1 MTRNISALSDYKI
14 ENKNRQILVLKLNEL
29 LLAKLPDKNKKSR
42 TLQKKLSKIPSYIF
56 YFLHDLKVPPDNNG
70 SERAIRNIKV
80 KQKKSGQFKFI
91 KGAESFAVIR
101 SFIDTMIKSG
111 QNVLHGLIYDAKL
124 DTE

>member
-1 MTRNISALSDYKI
+1 M
-14 ENKNRQILVLKLNEL
+14 KLNEL

-42 TLQKKLSKIPSYIF
+42 TLQKKLSMIPSYIF
-56 YFLHDLKVPPDNNG
+56 YFLHHPKVPPDNIG

-111 QNVLHGLIYDAKL
+111 QNVLHGLIYAAKL
-124 DTE
+124 VTE